1 MMVKVHVMPVKILI
15 DDSELIETLLRS
27 CTELVVVVVED
38 IVAVRIVVLVR
49 AGIETSK
56 GRHSSSHRR
65 RRRVRSGCRCCWWER
80 SDLIRPY
87 ELLVRCCCCW
97 SGAPL

>member
-1 MMVKVHVMPVKILI
+1 MLMVMVTVHVMQVEIMIGDL
-15 DDSELIETLLRS
+15 ELIEALLRS

-38 IVAVRIVVLVR
+38 IVAVLIVVLVR

-80 SDLIRPY
+80 SDLIRPC
-87 ELLVRCCCCW
+87 ELPVR
-97 SGAPL
+97 

>member
-1 MMVKVHVMPVKILI
+1 MMVMVHVMPVKILI
-15 DDSELIETLLRS
+15 DILELIEALLRS
-27 CTELVVVVVED
+27 CIELVVVVAED
-38 IVAVRIVVLVR
+38 IVAVLIVVLVP

-65 RRRVRSGCRCCWWER
+65 RRKIRSGCRCCWWER

-87 ELLVRCCCCW
+87 ELPVR
-97 SGAPL
+97 